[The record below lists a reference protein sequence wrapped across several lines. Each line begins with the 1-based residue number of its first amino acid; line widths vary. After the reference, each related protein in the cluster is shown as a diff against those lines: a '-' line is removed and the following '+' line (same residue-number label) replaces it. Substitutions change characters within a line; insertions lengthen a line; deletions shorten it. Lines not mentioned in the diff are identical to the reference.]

1 VNDYWVTMLIMTPEG
16 AYPFLALDDRLLAH
30 ACRVEAYQA
39 SGPGGQ
45 KRNRT
50 YSAVRLSHAATNISV
65 IAEESRSQNENKLR
79 ALRRLRMALALRVRK
94 QPGAACP
101 AIPDTITVYFK
112 QDTPLQ
118 VNQRNPLYPL
128 VCATI
133 LDALYFKQGS
143 IGDASRLLGLSTGRL
158 SRFLG
163 RDRDLLHAVNE
174 LRSHFN
180 LKPLKQD

>member
-1 VNDYWVTMLIMTPEG
+1 MKDYWVTTLILSPEG

-50 YSAVRLSHAATNISV
+50 YSAIRLSHAATNISV

-79 ALRRLRMALALRVRK
+79 ALRRLRMAIALRVRK
-94 QPGAACP
+94 QPGAAGP

-163 RDRDLLHAVNE
+163 RDQDLLHAVNE

-180 LKPLKQD
+180 LKPLKQG

>member
-1 VNDYWVTMLIMTPEG
+1 MTPEG

-79 ALRRLRMALALRVRK
+79 ALRRLRMAIALRVRK
-94 QPGAACP
+94 QPGAAGP
-101 AIPDTITVYFK
+101 AIPETITVYFK

-133 LDALYFKQGS
+133 LEPVY
-143 IGDASRLLGLSTGRL
+143 L
-158 SRFLG
+158 SREALAMRPVCLG
-163 RDRDLLHAVNE
+163 FQPGGSAGFWAETRICCMPSMSFAHTLI
-174 LRSHFN
+174 SS
-180 LKPLKQD
+180 P

>member
-1 VNDYWVTMLIMTPEG
+1 MSALLLSPEG

-50 YSAVRLSHAATNISV
+50 YSAIRLSHSATGISV

-79 ALRRLRMALALRVRK
+79 ALRRLRMAIALRVRK
-94 QPGAACP
+94 QPGGAGP

-133 LDALYFKQGS
+133 LDALYFEQGS

-158 SRFLG
+158 NRFLG
-163 RDRDLLHAVNE
+163 KDSDLLHAVNE

-180 LKPLKQD
+180 LKPLKQG

>member
-1 VNDYWVTMLIMTPEG
+1 VSALQLSPEG

-30 ACRVEAYQA
+30 ASRIEAYQA

-50 YSAVRLSHAATNISV
+50 YSAIRLTHSATGISV
-65 IAEESRSQNENKLR
+65 IAEESRSQNENRLK
-79 ALRRLRMALALRVRK
+79 ALRRLRMAIALRVRK
-94 QPGAACP
+94 QPGGAGP
-101 AIPDTITVYFK
+101 AIPETITVYFK

-118 VNQRNPLYPL
+118 VNQRNPFYPL

-133 LDALYFKQGS
+133 LDALYFEQGS

-163 RDRDLLHAVNE
+163 RDRDLLHAANE

-180 LKPLKQD
+180 LKPLKQG

>member
-1 VNDYWVTMLIMTPEG
+1 
-16 AYPFLALDDRLLAH
+16 
-30 ACRVEAYQA
+30 
-39 SGPGGQ
+39 
-45 KRNRT
+45 
-50 YSAVRLSHAATNISV
+50 
-65 IAEESRSQNENKLR
+65 
-79 ALRRLRMALALRVRK
+79 MAIALRVRK
-94 QPGAACP
+94 QPGAAGP

-133 LDALYFKQGS
+133 LDALFFKQGS

-163 RDRDLLHAVNE
+163 RDQDLLHAVNE
-174 LRSHFN
+174 LRSHFD
-180 LKPLKQD
+180 LKPLKQG